1 MISKKIIFPVLII
14 LVILGIFVGMQIQNA
29 VSDDKVT
36 SQVRKFNDALE
47 VTSRYYVDE
56 VDSQKLTE
64 DAIKGMLEGLDPHS
78 VYISAEQLKRV
89 NEDFQGS
96 FEGIGVEFD
105 IINDT
110 LTIVSPISG
119 GPSEKLG
126 IMAGDKIVKIDGIN
140 AVKIARDDVPKKL
153 KGPKGTKVN
162 VTVQRAGISDPLEFE
177 ITRDKIP
184 IYSVDASFMYDNE
197 IGYVKVSRFAGTTYD
212 EFMKAM
218 GDLKSQGMTKV
229 VLDLRGDPGG
239 FLDQAFKIAE
249 EFIPKG
255 QKIVY
260 TKSRIRDFNEEYIS
274 EGGKYTDI
282 PLVILVNGGSASAS
296 EIVSGAIQDW
306 DRGLIVGETTFGKGL
321 VQRQFD
327 LPDGSAFRV
336 TTARYYTP
344 TGRLI
349 QKPYEGSNYLDKTN
363 TDVEGSNFDHLN
375 DSKDS
380 AKPEF
385 KTFGGR
391 TVYGGGGITPDF
403 VIKLDTLT
411 NYSVQLRRLNLFYI
425 FSERYMANNRNNIEN
440 TYKTPLEFR
449 DGFSINDEMLS
460 ELKNMAAEKNVV
472 FNEDEY
478 NKDLDFIKTSIKFQI
493 ARDLWGNDGSY
504 LVWVNNDEQF
514 LKAITLFDD
523 AIKLANL
530 KQ

>member
-1 MISKKIIFPVLII
+1 MMSKKLILPISII
-14 LVILGIFVGMQIQNA
+14 LLALGIFVGMKIQNA
-29 VSDDKVT
+29 VSDDKIT

-47 VTSRYYVDE
+47 VTSRYYVDD

-64 DAIKGMLEGLDPHS
+64 DAIKGMLAGLDPHS
-78 VYISAEQLKRV
+78 VYISADQLKRV

-105 IINDT
+105 IVNDT

-126 IMAGDKIVKIDGIN
+126 ILAGDKIVKIDGVSAI
-140 AVKIARDDVPKKL
+140 KIARDDVPKKL

-162 VTVQRAGISDPLEFE
+162 VTIVRAGLNEPLEFE

-184 IYSVDASFMYDNE
+184 IYSVDASFMYNND
-197 IGYVKVSRFAGTTYD
+197 IGYVKVSRFSATTYD
-212 EFMKAM
+212 EFIRAM
-218 GDLKSQGMTKV
+218 SDLKNQGMKKV
-229 VLDLRGDPGG
+229 ILDLRGDPGG
-239 FLDQAFKIAE
+239 YLDQAFKMAS

-255 QKIVY
+255 NKIVY
-260 TKSRIRDFNEEYIS
+260 TKSRIKDFNEEYVS
-274 EGGKYTDI
+274 EGGSYTDI
-282 PLVILVNGGSASAS
+282 PLIVLVNGGSASAS

-306 DRGLIVGETTFGKGL
+306 DRGLIIGENTFGKGL

-344 TGRLI
+344 SGRLI
-349 QKPYEGSNYLDKTN
+349 QKSYEGAKYTDKVLTE
-363 TDVEGSNFDHLN
+363 VEGENIEHKN
-375 DSKDS
+375 DKQDS

-391 TVYGGGGITPDF
+391 TVYGGGGISPDF

-411 NYSVQLRRLNLFYI
+411 DYSVQLRRLNLFYI
-425 FSERYMANNRNNIEN
+425 YTERYMANNRKNIE
-440 TYKTPLEFR
+440 TGYKTPVEFR
-449 DGFSINDEMLS
+449 DRFIVDESMLS
-460 ELKNMAAEKNVV
+460 DLKNMASEKGVV
-472 FNEDEY
+472 FNEEQY
-478 NKDLDFIKTSIKFQI
+478 NKDIDFIKTSIKFQI
-493 ARDLWGNDGSY
+493 ARDLWGNNGSY
-504 LVWVNNDEQF
+504 LVWVNNDDQF
-514 LKAITLFDD
+514 LKAVTLFDD
-523 AIKLANL
+523 AIKLAKL